1 MRLEPKATPTQ
12 LLVLKFQTFLATHQ
26 PPTVSV
32 RKRLVLFRLRVK
44 PCMDSRSR
52 PSPTRYGA
60 DVSKTWHTYRYLASV
75 LIARII
81 YIGYRLGYRVRHDI
95 RCFLQRPNIVSR
107 AINRNIAYV
116 YYTRDRYRYG
126 ISTSVRELRAVGP
139 KPARR

>member
-1 MRLEPKATPTQ
+1 M
-12 LLVLKFQTFLATHQ
+12 VLGHDK
-26 PPTVSV
+26 SD
-32 RKRLVLFRLRVK
+32 
-44 PCMDSRSR
+44 PCHESHMAHARAHDAYTEIRSR
-52 PSPTRYGA
+52 LSPSRLG
-60 DVSKTWHTYRYLASV
+60 DVSLELAHRHRYLV
-75 LIARII
+75 PLPIARIL
-81 YIGYRLGYRVRHDI
+81 YICYLKNYGARHDI